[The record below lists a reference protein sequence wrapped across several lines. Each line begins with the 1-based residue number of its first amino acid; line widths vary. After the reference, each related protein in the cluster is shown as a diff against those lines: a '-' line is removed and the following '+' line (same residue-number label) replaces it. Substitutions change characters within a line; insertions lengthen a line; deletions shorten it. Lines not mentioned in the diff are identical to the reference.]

1 MKFRRL
7 VKILVFPVLLSGVSC
22 SSPEPTDTVAKVAG
36 ETITVKDLIQAIYR
50 EGEKFGDKNFQ
61 SSERFEE
68 VKRRFLQDLIQKKI
82 LVHEANSE
90 GIKVSDEELEQEL
103 RNYKS
108 RYTEKDFQA
117 ILEKRK
123 IDYSTWREIKK
134 ANWVISRL
142 LKEKVFASIE
152 ISDEKTKSYYQD
164 HLKDFRQP
172 EMVRIRQILTDT
184 KEKAQEILKK
194 LNAGE
199 NFAKLAHDYSLS
211 PDRANG
217 GDLGYI
223 RRGSFPKEFEIS
235 FDLEEGELSPVVSSL
250 YGFHIF
256 KVLDKKP
263 EMQMT
268 YEEAKPQIEELLR
281 SREEEE
287 LFKKYYQE
295 LQKKYPVEINQSVL
309 KKVVL

>member
-1 MKFRRL
+1 M
-7 VKILVFPVLLSGVSC
+7 I
-22 SSPEPTDTVAKVAG
+22 AKVAG
-36 ETITVKDLIQAIYR
+36 EAITVKDLVQAIYR

-82 LVHEANSE
+82 LVHEANSQ
-90 GIKVSDEELEQEL
+90 GIQVSDEELEQEL

-142 LKEKVFASIE
+142 LKEKVFASIK

-164 HLKDFRQP
+164 HLNDFRQP
-172 EMVRIRQILTDT
+172 ETVHIRQILTDS
-184 KEKAQEILKK
+184 KEKAQEILRK

-211 PDRANG
+211 PDRAKG

-223 RRGSFPKEFEIS
+223 RRGSFPKEFEIC

-263 EMQMT
+263 EMQIP
-268 YEEAKPQIEELLR
+268 YEEAKPQIEELLKA
-281 SREEEE
+281 REEEE

-295 LQKKYPVEINQSVL
+295 LQKKYPVEINQSIL